1 MSRYALYKEYLFA
14 PRGGHGWSRS
24 WIASYSKPN
33 RQVIKWTLMNDLA
46 HTRSSGSRTIL
57 DAEMGEK
64 ETNML
69 LPSSSSASHP
79 YLAFS
84 ADLAPY
90 IGTGVRPHPLIRLA
104 YSP

>member
-1 MSRYALYKEYLFA
+1 
-14 PRGGHGWSRS
+14 
-24 WIASYSKPN
+24 
-33 RQVIKWTLMNDLA
+33 MNDLA

-90 IGTGVRPHPLIRLA
+90 IGTGVRPN
-104 YSP
+104 